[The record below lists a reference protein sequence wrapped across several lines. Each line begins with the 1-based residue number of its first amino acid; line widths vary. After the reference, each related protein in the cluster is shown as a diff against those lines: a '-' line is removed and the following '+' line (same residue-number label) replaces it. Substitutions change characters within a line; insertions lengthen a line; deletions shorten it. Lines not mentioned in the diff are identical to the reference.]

1 MKIRLLVLIIP
12 ILFSCKSILTK
23 FNPKIG
29 NSEYAILSF
38 NPNEKYPIFANSKPT
53 ELTHEE
59 ILEIEKIIFFEISG
73 YISQRVYHR
82 QYVAAINEYGE
93 KVIWINFLDAE
104 DMDPNWNTYIVKVY
118 DGGDSFFQLK
128 VNLTKGTYY
137 DFRVN
142 STA

>member
-12 ILFSCKSILTK
+12 ILFSCKSTLTK
-23 FNPKIG
+23 INPKIG
-29 NSEYAILSF
+29 NSEYAILNF
-38 NPNEKYPIFANSKPT
+38 NPNEKYPIFPNSKPT

-59 ILEIEKIIFFEISG
+59 ILQIEKIIFIEISS
-73 YISQRVYHR
+73 YISKRIYHR

-93 KVIWINFLDAE
+93 KVVWVNFLDAE
-104 DMDPNWNTYIVKVY
+104 DMDPNWNTYIVEVF
-118 DGGDSFFQLK
+118 DGGDSFFQIK